1 MEFKIGLAGR
11 IIGVKSMYDEIYEMC
26 RDYLAEGA
34 VDDLSDGA
42 KGFPAEGAVD
52 FKVEVSQADINFER
66 EKSVREA
73 MIEGIP
79 PQDYPDEY
87 LETLAVYRKI
97 AVGML
102 QYDTLLMHGAVVG
115 IKNGVADSAENLSR
129 GIEGDERD
137 TLQDAEGKAVLFTAQ
152 SGVGKT
158 THLRLWLDQIPGS
171 FVVNGDKP
179 LLRFQNGKWDA
190 CGTPWAGKEG
200 MQTNVTMPLAAIC
213 FLERGNQNT
222 IERVSFME
230 YYPLLFQQVYRSSE
244 PEYMTKTME
253 LLMKI
258 GENMPLYRL
267 RCTMDKEAAWV
278 AYEGIFGKNKGQN
291 E

>member
-1 MEFKIGLAGR
+1 MVNEGSRKGSKEVYIGETMKFKIGLAGR

-26 RDYLAEGA
+26 RDYLA
-34 VDDLSDGA
+34 DGV
-42 KGFPAEGAVD
+42 ED
-52 FKVEVSQADINFER
+52 FKVEVSQEDVDFER

-73 MIEGIP
+73 MIEGIS
-79 PQDYPDEY
+79 PQEYPDEY

-102 QYDTLLMHGAVVG
+102 QYDTLLMHGAVAG
-115 IKNGVADSAENLSR
+115 IKNRVSDG
-129 GIEGDERD
+129 
-137 TLQDAEGKAVLFTAQ
+137 TGKAVLFTAQ

-158 THLRLWLDQIPGS
+158 THLRLWLDQIPGA

-179 LLRFQNGKWDA
+179 LLRFQNGNWEA
-190 CGTPWAGKEG
+190 CGTPWAGKER
-200 MQTNVTMPLAAIC
+200 MQTNITMPLAAIC

-222 IERVSFME
+222 IERISFME

-244 PEYMTKTME
+244 PEYMTKMME
-253 LLMKI
+253 LLIKI
-258 GENMPLYRL
+258 GENVPLYRL

-278 AYEGIFGKNKGQN
+278 AYAGIFGEK
-291 E
+291 

>member
-1 MEFKIGLAGR
+1 MKFKIGLAGR
-11 IIGVKSMYDEIYEMC
+11 TIGVTSIHEEIYEMC
-26 RDYLAEGA
+26 KDYLT
-34 VDDLSDGA
+34 DG
-42 KGFPAEGAVD
+42 EED
-52 FKVEVSQADINFER
+52 FHVMVSQSDIEFER
-66 EKSVREA
+66 EKSRREA

-79 PQDYPDEY
+79 LLDYSDDY
-87 LETLAVYRKI
+87 LETLAIYRKI

-115 IKNGVADSAENLSR
+115 IKNGVAGSAENLSR

-158 THLRLWLDQIPGS
+158 THLRLWLDQIPGA

-179 LLRFQNGKWDA
+179 LLRFQNGRWDA

-258 GENMPLYRL
+258 GENVPLYRL
-267 RCTMDKEAAWV
+267 QCTMDKEAAWV